1 MKLTVYN
8 TGMSGFEVEGDI
20 TLTTYDP
27 RTDDFEIRL
36 ARNNIHMVT
45 PLPCVNNDSWSWLKE
60 YPIQSL
66 ELDGLEIYPVWSF
79 DIHGN
84 ETDLNTFQTVTITN
98 DEIILSVHAGGTQIE
113 VFNRNLPYID
123 KQTGEKDS
131 RTWQERERDGNTLL
145 RAYEQ
150 NPDNFSEKISQWV
163 DKGLDANDIA
173 KKLFE

>member
-20 TLTTYDP
+20 TLTKYDK
-27 RTDDFEIRL
+27 RTNDFEIRL
-36 ARNNIHMVT
+36 VRNNIHMVA
-45 PLPCVNNDSWSWLKE
+45 PLPCVNNDSWEWLKE

-66 ELDGLEIYPVWSF
+66 ELDDLEIYPVWSF

-84 ETDLNTFQTVTITN
+84 ETDLNTFQTVTITD
-98 DEIILSVHAGGTQIE
+98 DEIIISVQAGGTHIE

-123 KQTGEKDS
+123 KQTGKKDN
-131 RTWQERERDGNTLL
+131 RTWQERERDAKDSMQ
-145 RAYEQ
+145 AYKQ
-150 NPDNFSEKISQWV
+150 NPVNPDEKLSRWAN
-163 DKGLDANDIA
+163 KGLDANDIA